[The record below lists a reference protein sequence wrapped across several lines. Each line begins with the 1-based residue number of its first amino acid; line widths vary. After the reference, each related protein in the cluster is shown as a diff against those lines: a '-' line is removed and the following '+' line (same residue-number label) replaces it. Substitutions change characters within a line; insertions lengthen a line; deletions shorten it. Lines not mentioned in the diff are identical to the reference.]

1 MASLTLRIES
11 DERYTL
17 FDLLNIPLN
26 RFPLPRSKNNASS
39 TTDGAIKNLNIQD
52 VGTLKGVVLVPDLL
66 ASSIDEAS
74 TIAKKFALVNESD
87 QHALYASSIH
97 AKYTQA
103 WNTPEMNSEQDTREW
118 ANVCYVRAALAAMH
132 AVTDPSNAQRTD
144 DIDIDIQKYSYV
156 SSGFSM
162 KREDRQTAGP
172 IMDSFMANGPWVSG
186 AKPMM
191 CMTVEYKSNN
201 ALEEDTFYKVT
212 STKNLEIEENSLI
225 PFYWPEENDVAVEK
239 DAKIL
244 CQVITFLNCNFVS

>member
-1 MASLTLRIES
+1 MESLSLRIAS

-17 FDLLNIPLN
+17 FDLLNAPLN
-26 RFPLPRSKNNASS
+26 QFPLPRSKDNASS
-39 TTDGAIKNLNIQD
+39 TTDGAIKSLNIQD
-52 VGTLKGVVLVPDLL
+52 GTLEGVVFVPDLL

-74 TIAKKFALVNESD
+74 RIAKKFALVNESD

-103 WNTPEMNSEQDTREW
+103 WNTPEMNSEQDIRDW
-118 ANVCYVRAALAAMH
+118 AHVCYVRAALAAMH
-132 AVTDPSNAQRTD
+132 AVTDPSNAQRSN
-144 DIDIDIQKYSYV
+144 DIDIDIQKYTYV

-162 KREDRQTAGP
+162 KRDDRQKAGP
-172 IMDSFMANGPWVSG
+172 IMDSFMASGPWVNG
-186 AKPMM
+186 GKPMM
-191 CMTVEYKSNN
+191 RMTVEYKSNN

-212 STKNLEIEENSLI
+212 STENLEIEENSLI

-244 CQVITFLNCNFVS
+244 CQVIIF